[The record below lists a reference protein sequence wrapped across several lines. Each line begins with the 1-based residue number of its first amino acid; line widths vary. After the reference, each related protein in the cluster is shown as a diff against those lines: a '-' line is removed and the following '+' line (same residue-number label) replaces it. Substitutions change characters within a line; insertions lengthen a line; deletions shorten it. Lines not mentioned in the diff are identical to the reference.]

1 MGDSQMEYLL
11 GLLVLSPFTAVILG
25 IVAIYLIAKK
35 RLNITFN
42 YWTTS
47 LLVLFFWSLFV
58 SILNKSLLS
67 AGGSLL
73 ILIYFFVAQF
83 SNKLCGNKDSLHKA
97 FNILIL
103 LTSVA
108 AIGGIIEKI
117 VFVFLGYGGHRIF
130 SAFGNPNMAGSWFA
144 TLVFV
149 VAYMASTDF
158 GEKYQT
164 RYALSA
170 ILMVLALFLT
180 GSRGSYISLA
190 VTACLV
196 AVVRGVKL
204 NKKIVL
210 TVSLVSVFIIAIAIF
225 AESKLISEYILA
237 HPFEDSIN
245 PRMKIWNDGIQ
256 LIKAKPLTGWGL
268 LATIEHGNKILPTYN
283 QATIHVHNLWLML
296 LSTLGIIGFSIYA
309 YMKYHLFRNL
319 ITLYKNNKN
328 LALLFL
334 SVNMIVMVQGIVDV
348 SLYAPQLGIVFSLTG
363 AMVTDLTKARSAS
376 IGKLHVKRISN
387 SNYKNQKIA
396 G

>member
-1 MGDSQMEYLL
+1 MEYLL

-35 RLNITFN
+35 RLNVTFN

-144 TLVFV
+144 TLIFV

-196 AVVRGVKL
+196 AVVRGVKF

-256 LIKAKPLTGWGL
+256 LIIAKPLTGWGL

>member
-1 MGDSQMEYLL
+1 MEYLL

>member
-1 MGDSQMEYLL
+1 MEYLL

-35 RLNITFN
+35 RLNVTFN

-97 FNILIL
+97 FNMLIL

-144 TLVFV
+144 TLIFV

-158 GEKYQT
+158 GKKYQT

>member
-1 MGDSQMEYLL
+1 MEYLL

-35 RLNITFN
+35 RLNVTFN

-144 TLVFV
+144 TLIFV

-256 LIKAKPLTGWGL
+256 LIIAKPLTGWGL

>member
-35 RLNITFN
+35 RLNVTFN